1 MSRVIDCDV
10 VITRRQVA
18 SDMTETS
25 SEGRGLVQMVIEPS
39 STTARWFV
47 GIGAWGLV
55 LALLNLVG
63 MAHPSYRI
71 SWAGVLSMGRLNAA
85 FEAHAT
91 APAFVASDLVFIALC
106 GGLVALGFRTIAN
119 EEGSVAGF
127 FRSLA
132 DNSTWRALGSSTEGG
147 LSHTVGAWCLLI
159 GLLFYVIRGVMHTN
173 WFDPGVYA
181 VSAVL
186 VAFGFGLR
194 ALAMSEA
201 EA

>member
-1 MSRVIDCDV
+1 MTRITECDA

-18 SDMTETS
+18 SDMTETP

-47 GIGAWGLV
+47 GLGAWGLL
-55 LALLNLVG
+55 LALLNLMG
-63 MAHPSYRI
+63 LAHKGYRI
-71 SWAGVLSMGRLNAA
+71 SWAGVLSMGRLNEA

-91 APAFVASDLVFIALC
+91 APAFVASDAVFIVIC
-106 GGLVALGFRTIAN
+106 GGLVAIGLRTISN
-119 EEGSVAGF
+119 EDGSVAGF
-127 FRSLA
+127 LRSLV
-132 DNSTWRALGSSTEGG
+132 DNSTWRALGSAENG
-147 LSHTVGAWCLLI
+147 LSHTVGAWCLLG
-159 GLLFYVIRGVMHTN
+159 GLLFYVARGIMHTN

-194 ALAMSEA
+194 ALAMSEP
-201 EA
+201 EG

>member
-1 MSRVIDCDV
+1 MALCCDV
-10 VITRRQVA
+10 VITRWQVA

-25 SEGRGLVQMVIEPS
+25 NEGRGLVKMVVDPS
-39 STTARWFV
+39 SVTARWFV
-47 GIGAWGLV
+47 GLGVWGLV
-55 LALLNLVG
+55 LALLNLMG
-63 MAHPSYRI
+63 MAHPGYRI
-71 SWAGVLSMGRLNAA
+71 SWAGVLSMGRLNEA

-106 GGLVALGFRTIAN
+106 GGMVALGFRTIAS

-127 FRSLA
+127 FRSLV
-132 DNSTWRALGSSTEGG
+132 DNSTWRALGSAEGG
-147 LSHTVGAWCLLI
+147 LAHTVGAWCLLV
-159 GLLFYVIRGVMHTN
+159 GLLFYVIRGAMHTN

-186 VAFGFGLR
+186 VAFGFALR
-194 ALAMSEA
+194 ALALSEA

>member
-1 MSRVIDCDV
+1 
-10 VITRRQVA
+10 
-18 SDMTETS
+18 MTETS
-25 SEGRGLVQMVIEPS
+25 NEGRGLVQMVIEPS
-39 STTARWFV
+39 SSTARWFV
-47 GIGAWGLV
+47 GLGVWGLL
-55 LALLNLVG
+55 LAVLNLMG
-63 MAHPSYRI
+63 MAHPGYRI

-127 FRSLA
+127 FRSLV
-132 DNSTWRALGSSTEGG
+132 DNSTWRALGSAEGG
-147 LSHTVGAWCLLI
+147 ISHTVGAWCLLV

-186 VAFGFGLR
+186 VAFGFALR
-194 ALAMSEA
+194 ALALTDSDA
-201 EA
+201 

>member
-1 MSRVIDCDV
+1 MSRAIDCDV
-10 VITRRQVA
+10 VITRGQVA

-25 SEGRGLVQMVIEPS
+25 NEGRGLVQMVIEPS
-39 STTARWFV
+39 SATARWFV
-47 GIGAWGLV
+47 GLGVWGLL
-55 LALLNLVG
+55 LAVLNLMG
-63 MAHPSYRI
+63 MAHPGYRI

-91 APAFVASDLVFIALC
+91 APAFVASDLVFIVLC

-127 FRSLA
+127 FRSLV
-132 DNSTWRALGSSTEGG
+132 DNSTWRALGSAEGG
-147 LSHTVGAWCLLI
+147 ISHTVGAWCLLV
-159 GLLFYVIRGVMHTN
+159 GLLFYVIRGAMHTN

-186 VAFGFGLR
+186 VAFGFALR
-194 ALAMSEA
+194 ALALTDSDA
-201 EA
+201 

>member
-1 MSRVIDCDV
+1 VSRAIDCDV
-10 VITRRQVA
+10 VITRGQVA

-25 SEGRGLVQMVIEPS
+25 NEGRGLVQMVIEPS
-39 STTARWFV
+39 SATARWFV
-47 GIGAWGLV
+47 GLGVWGLL
-55 LALLNLVG
+55 LAVLNLMG
-63 MAHPSYRI
+63 MAHPGYRI

-106 GGLVALGFRTIAN
+106 GGMVALGFRTIAN
-119 EEGSVAGF
+119 EDGSVAGF
-127 FRSLA
+127 FRSLV
-132 DNSTWRALGSSTEGG
+132 DNSTWRALGSAEGG
-147 LSHTVGAWCLLI
+147 MSHTVGAWCLLV

-186 VAFGFGLR
+186 VGFGFALR
-194 ALAMSEA
+194 ALALTESDA
-201 EA
+201 

>member
-1 MSRVIDCDV
+1 MNRVADCDA
-10 VITRRQVA
+10 VITRGQVA

-25 SEGRGLVQMVIEPS
+25 NEGRGLVQMVIEPS
-39 STTARWFV
+39 SATARWFV
-47 GIGAWGLV
+47 GLGVWGLL
-55 LALLNLVG
+55 LALLNLMG
-63 MAHPSYRI
+63 MAHKGYRI
-71 SWAGVLSMGRLNAA
+71 SWAGVLSMGRLNEA

-119 EEGSVAGF
+119 EEGGAAAF
-127 FRSLA
+127 FRSLV
-132 DNSTWRALGSSTEGG
+132 DNTTWRALGSNQGG
-147 LSHTVGAWCLLI
+147 MSHTVGAWCLLI
-159 GLLFYVIRGVMHTN
+159 GLVFYVARGIMHTN

-194 ALAMSEA
+194 ALAMSES